1 MTMRLMAVRLI
12 MAAMLATL
20 AFMNAAKLARTS
32 LIAGAALVALA
43 MLAPIGAPPV
53 LAQQTAAVD
62 VDEVRIEPLSQTVP
76 VIGRLVARQ
85 SGIVAARIGGPV
97 ADMRV
102 SVGDRVKKGDILA
115 VLDTARLQR
124 QRALLAADVAETV
137 AQINL
142 AESLLV
148 LRRQEMAR
156 LDGLKNSAAF
166 SKGRHED
173 MRQQVVVEQ
182 SSVGAAMAR
191 KERAEANLALA
202 EIDLYYA
209 EVRAPYDG
217 VVTIEHTETGSWVT
231 NGGPV
236 VSMVGDRQLEI
247 EADVPASRIPA
258 LESGMV
264 VSIELD
270 DGSLHQAVVRAVV
283 PEENP
288 LTRTR
293 QVRFTPDVEMAAL
306 TLAVNE
312 SVLLQV
318 PAGPYRE
325 VVTVHKD
332 ALITRQGQTFVY
344 IAADGKANIRPVEI
358 GTAVGGRFEIIS
370 GVASGELAVIRG
382 NERLRP
388 GQDVTVAGAS

>member
-1 MTMRLMAVRLI
+1 
-12 MAAMLATL
+12 
-20 AFMNAAKLARTS
+20 MNAAKLARTS
-32 LIAGAALVALA
+32 LIASAALVALA
-43 MLAPIGAPPV
+43 MLALIGAPPV

-102 SVGDRVKKGDILA
+102 SVGDRVKKGEILA

-124 QRALLAADVAETV
+124 QRALLAADVAEAA

-156 LDGLKNSAAF
+156 LDGLKNSVAF

-293 QVRFTPDVEMAAL
+293 QVRFTPDDEMADR

-312 SVLLQV
+312 SVVLQV

>member
-1 MTMRLMAVRLI
+1 MIAAKFVCPRLI
-12 MAAMLATL
+12 AVT
-20 AFMNAAKLARTS
+20 
-32 LIAGAALVALA
+32 ALA
-43 MLAPIGAPPV
+43 VGVMLAPSSALPAS
-53 LAQQTAAVD
+53 AQQTAAVD
-62 VDEVRIEPLSQTVP
+62 VDEVRVEPLSQTVP

-85 SGIVAARIGGPV
+85 SGVVAARIGGPV
-97 ADMRV
+97 ADMQV
-102 SVGDRVKKGDILA
+102 SVGDRVKKGDILG

-124 QRALLAADVAETV
+124 QRALLAADVAETI

-142 AESLLV
+142 AESLLA
-148 LRRQEMAR
+148 LRRQELAR

-173 MRQQVVVEQ
+173 TRQQVVVEQ
-182 SSVGAAMAR
+182 SSVGVAMAR

-217 VVTIEHTETGSWVT
+217 VVTLVHTETGSWVT
-231 NGGPV
+231 SGGPV

-247 EADVPASRIPA
+247 EADVPATRIPA

-293 QVRFTPDVEMAAL
+293 QVRFTPDVEMADR

-312 SVLLQV
+312 SVVLQV

-344 IAADGKANIRPVEI
+344 IAADGKANIRPVKT
-358 GTAVGGRFEIIS
+358 GVAVGGRFEVIS
-370 GVASGELAVIRG
+370 GVASGELAIIRG

>member
-1 MTMRLMAVRLI
+1 MIAAKFVCPRLI
-12 MAAMLATL
+12 AVTALA
-20 AFMNAAKLARTS
+20 
-32 LIAGAALVALA
+32 VVA
-43 MLAPIGAPPV
+43 MLAPSSAPPA

-62 VDEVRIEPLSQTVP
+62 VDEVRVEPLSQTVP

-102 SVGDRVKKGDILA
+102 SVGDRVKKGDILG

-124 QRALLAADVAETV
+124 QRALLAANVAETV

-148 LRRQEMAR
+148 LRRQELAR
-156 LDGLKNSAAF
+156 LEGLKNSAAF

-173 MRQQVVVEQ
+173 TRQQVVVEQ
-182 SSVGAAMAR
+182 SSVGVAMAR

-217 VVTIEHTETGSWVT
+217 VVTLEHTETGSWVT
-231 NGGPV
+231 SGGPV

-247 EADVPASRIPA
+247 EADVPATRIPA

-293 QVRFTPDVEMAAL
+293 QVRFTPDVEMADR

-312 SVLLQV
+312 SVVLQV

-344 IAADGKANIRPVEI
+344 IAADGKANIRPVKT
-358 GTAVGGRFEIIS
+358 GVAVGGRFEVIS
-370 GVASGELAVIRG
+370 GVASGELAIIRG

>member
-1 MTMRLMAVRLI
+1 MIAAKFVCPRLI
-12 MAAMLATL
+12 AVT
-20 AFMNAAKLARTS
+20 
-32 LIAGAALVALA
+32 ALA
-43 MLAPIGAPPV
+43 AVVILAPFGAPPA

-102 SVGDRVKKGDILA
+102 SVGDRVKKGDILG
-115 VLDTARLQR
+115 VLDTSRLQR

-148 LRRQEMAR
+148 LRRQELAR
-156 LDGLKNSAAF
+156 LEGLKNSAAF

-173 MRQQVVVEQ
+173 IRQQVVVEQ
-182 SSVGAAMAR
+182 SSVGVAMAR

-217 VVTIEHTETGSWVT
+217 VVTLEHTETGSWVT
-231 NGGPV
+231 SGGPV

-247 EADVPASRIPA
+247 EADVPATRIPA

-293 QVRFTPDVEMAAL
+293 QVRFTPDVEMTDR

-312 SVLLQV
+312 SVVLQV

-344 IAADGKANIRPVEI
+344 IAADGKANIRPVET
-358 GTAVGGRFEIIS
+358 GVAVGGRFEVIS
-370 GVASGELAVIRG
+370 GVASGELAIIRG

>member
-1 MTMRLMAVRLI
+1 MIAAKFVCPRLI
-12 MAAMLATL
+12 AVTALAV
-20 AFMNAAKLARTS
+20 
-32 LIAGAALVALA
+32 GA
-43 MLAPIGAPPV
+43 MLAPSSAPPA

-62 VDEVRIEPLSQTVP
+62 VDEVRVEPLSQTVP

-85 SGIVAARIGGPV
+85 SGVVAARIGGPV
-97 ADMRV
+97 ADMQV
-102 SVGDRVKKGDILA
+102 SVGDRVKKGDILD

-124 QRALLAADVAETV
+124 QRALLAADVAETI

-142 AESLLV
+142 AESLLA
-148 LRRQEMAR
+148 LRRQELAR

-173 MRQQVVVEQ
+173 TRQQVVVEQ
-182 SSVGAAMAR
+182 SSVGVAMAR

-217 VVTIEHTETGSWVT
+217 VVTLVHTETGSWVT
-231 NGGPV
+231 SGGPV

-247 EADVPASRIPA
+247 EADVPATRIPA

-293 QVRFTPDVEMAAL
+293 QVRFTPDVEMADR

-312 SVLLQV
+312 SVVLQV

-332 ALITRQGQTFVY
+332 ALITRQGQTFVF
-344 IAADGKANIRPVEI
+344 IAADGKANIRPVETGI
-358 GTAVGGRFEIIS
+358 AVGGRFEVIS
-370 GVASGELAVIRG
+370 GVASGELAIIRG

>member
-1 MTMRLMAVRLI
+1 MIAAKFVCPRLI
-12 MAAMLATL
+12 AVTTL
-20 AFMNAAKLARTS
+20 A
-32 LIAGAALVALA
+32 VVA
-43 MLAPIGAPPV
+43 MLAPSSAPPA

-62 VDEVRIEPLSQTVP
+62 VDEVRVEPLSQTVP

-102 SVGDRVKKGDILA
+102 SVGDRVKKGDILG

-124 QRALLAADVAETV
+124 QRALLAADVAETM

-142 AESLLV
+142 AESLLA
-148 LRRQEMAR
+148 LRRQELSR
-156 LDGLKNSAAF
+156 LEGLKNSAAF

-173 MRQQVVVEQ
+173 TRQQVVVEQ
-182 SSVGAAMAR
+182 SSVGVAMAR

-217 VVTIEHTETGSWVT
+217 VVTLVHTETGSWVT
-231 NGGPV
+231 SGGPV

-247 EADVPASRIPA
+247 EADVPANRIPA

-264 VSIELD
+264 VSIALD
-270 DGSLHQAVVRAVV
+270 DDSLYQAVVRVVV

-293 QVRFTPDVEMAAL
+293 QVRFTPDVEMADR

-312 SVLLQV
+312 SVVLQV

-332 ALITRQGQTFVY
+332 ALITRQGQTLVY

-358 GTAVGGRFEIIS
+358 GVAVGGRFEVIS
-370 GVASGELAVIRG
+370 GVASGELAIIRG

-388 GQDVTVAGAS
+388 GQGVTVAGAS

>member
-1 MTMRLMAVRLI
+1 MNARNLTIPRLTMV
-12 MAAMLATL
+12 ATL
-20 AFMNAAKLARTS
+20 AVLA
-32 LIAGAALVALA
+32 LLAPPGAAAVH
-43 MLAPIGAPPV
+43 
-53 LAQQTAAVD
+53 AQQTAAVG
-62 VDEVRIEPLSQTVP
+62 VDEVRMEPLSQTVP

-102 SVGDRVKKGDILA
+102 TVGDRVKKGDVLA
-115 VLDTARLQR
+115 ILDTARLRR
-124 QRALLAADVAETV
+124 QRALLAADVAETA
-137 AQINL
+137 AQIRL
-142 AESLLV
+142 AEAQLA
-148 LRRQEMAR
+148 LRRQELAR

-173 MRQQVVVEQ
+173 TLQQVVVEET
-182 SSVGAAMAR
+182 SVGAAMAR

-217 VVTIEHTETGSWVT
+217 VVTLEHTETGSWVT
-231 NGGPV
+231 GGGPV

-247 EADVPASRIPA
+247 EADVPATRIPG

-264 VSIELD
+264 VTIELD
-270 DGSLHQAVVRAVV
+270 DGTQHQAVVRAVV

-293 QVRFTPDVEMAAL
+293 QVRFTPDIEMTGRL
-306 TLAVNE
+306 LAVNE
-312 SVLLQV
+312 SVVLQL

-332 ALITRQGQTFVY
+332 AVITRQGQTFVY
-344 IAADGKANIRPVEI
+344 VAADGTANIRPI
-358 GTAVGGRFEIIS
+358 QTGAAVGGRFEVLS

-388 GQDVTVAGAS
+388 GQAVTIAGAS

>member
-1 MTMRLMAVRLI
+1 MKAQKT
-12 MAAMLATL
+12 T
-20 AFMNAAKLARTS
+20 TTH
-32 LIAGAALVALA
+32 LIAVAALAALA
-43 MLAPIGAPPV
+43 MLVPPGAATV
-53 LAQQTAAVD
+53 HAQQTAAVG
-62 VDEVRIEPLSQTVP
+62 VDEVRIEPLLQTVP

-102 SVGDRVKKGDILA
+102 SVGDRVKKGDVLA

-124 QRALLAADVAETV
+124 QRALLAADVAVTV
-137 AQINL
+137 AQIEL
-142 AESLLV
+142 AEAQLV
-148 LRRQEMAR
+148 LRRQELAR
-156 LDGLKNSAAF
+156 LEGLKNSAAF

-173 MRQQVVVEQ
+173 TRQQVVVEQ
-182 SSVGAAMAR
+182 TSVGAAMAH

-217 VVTIEHTETGSWVT
+217 VVTVEHTETGSWVT

-247 EADVPASRIPA
+247 EADVPATRVPA
-258 LESGMV
+258 LEPGIV
-264 VSIELD
+264 VSFTLD
-270 DGSLHQAVVRAVV
+270 DGSVHQAVVRAVV

-293 QVRFTPDVEMAAL
+293 QVRFTPDIEMAGRN
-306 TLAVNE
+306 LAVNE
-312 SVLLQV
+312 SLVLEL
-318 PAGPYRE
+318 PTGPYRE

-332 ALITRQGQTFVY
+332 AVITRQGQTFVY
-344 IAADGKANIRPVEI
+344 VAANGKANIRPVKT
-358 GTAVGGRFEIIS
+358 GVAVGGRFEVIS
-370 GVASGELAVIRG
+370 GVATGELTVIRG

>member
-1 MTMRLMAVRLI
+1 MKAPKLALTRLI
-12 MAAMLATL
+12 V
-20 AFMNAAKLARTS
+20 
-32 LIAGAALVALA
+32 GAALA
-43 MLAPIGAPPV
+43 MLAAFVAPPAI
-53 LAQQTAAVD
+53 AQQTAAVE
-62 VDEVRIEPLSQTVP
+62 VDEVRVEPLVQTVP

-102 SVGDRVKKGDILA
+102 SVGDRVKKGDVLA
-115 VLDTARLQR
+115 ILDTARLQR
-124 QRALLAADVAETV
+124 QRALLAADVAETA
-137 AQINL
+137 AQIDL
-142 AESLLV
+142 AEALLV

-156 LDGLKNSAAF
+156 LEGLKNSAAF

-173 MRQQVVVEQ
+173 ARQQVVVEQ
-182 SSVGAAMAR
+182 TSVGAAMAR
-191 KERAEANLALA
+191 KARAEANLALA

-217 VVTIEHTETGSWVT
+217 VVTLEHTETGSWVT
-231 NGGPV
+231 GGGPV

-247 EADVPASRIPA
+247 EADVPATRIPA

-264 VSIELD
+264 VSISLD
-270 DGSLHQAVVRAVV
+270 DGSLHQAVVRAIV

-293 QVRFTPDVEMAAL
+293 QVRFTPDFEMTDR

-312 SVLLQV
+312 TVVLQL
-318 PAGPYRE
+318 PAGAYRE
-325 VVTVHKD
+325 IVTVHKD

-358 GTAVGGRFEIIS
+358 GTAVGGRFEVIS
-370 GVASGELAVIRG
+370 GVVEGELAVIRG

>member
-1 MTMRLMAVRLI
+1 
-12 MAAMLATL
+12 
-20 AFMNAAKLARTS
+20 MNAAKLARTS
-32 LIAGAALVALA
+32 LIASAALVALA
-43 MLAPIGAPPV
+43 MLALIGAPPV

-102 SVGDRVKKGDILA
+102 SVGDRVKKGEILA

-124 QRALLAADVAETV
+124 QRALLAADVAEAA

-156 LDGLKNSAAF
+156 LDGLKNSVAF

-217 VVTIEHTETGSWVT
+217 AVTIEHTETGSWVT

-293 QVRFTPDVEMAAL
+293 QVRFTPDDEMADR

-312 SVLLQV
+312 SVVLQV

>member
-1 MTMRLMAVRLI
+1 
-12 MAAMLATL
+12 
-20 AFMNAAKLARTS
+20 
-32 LIAGAALVALA
+32 
-43 MLAPIGAPPV
+43 
-53 LAQQTAAVD
+53 
-62 VDEVRIEPLSQTVP
+62 
-76 VIGRLVARQ
+76 
-85 SGIVAARIGGPV
+85 
-97 ADMRV
+97 
-102 SVGDRVKKGDILA
+102 
-115 VLDTARLQR
+115 
-124 QRALLAADVAETV
+124 
-137 AQINL
+137 
-142 AESLLV
+142 
-148 LRRQEMAR
+148 
-156 LDGLKNSAAF
+156 
-166 SKGRHED
+166 
-173 MRQQVVVEQ
+173 
-182 SSVGAAMAR
+182 MAR

-217 VVTIEHTETGSWVT
+217 VVTLEHTETGSWVT
-231 NGGPV
+231 SGGPV

-247 EADVPASRIPA
+247 EADVPATRIPA

-293 QVRFTPDVEMAAL
+293 QVRFTPDVEMADR

-312 SVLLQV
+312 SVVLQV

-325 VVTVHKD
+325 VVTVHKA
-332 ALITRQGQTFVY
+332 ALLTRQGQTFVY
-344 IAADGKANIRPVEI
+344 IAADGKANIRPVKT
-358 GTAVGGRFEIIS
+358 GVAVGGRFEVIS
-370 GVASGELAVIRG
+370 GVASGELAIIRG

>member
-1 MTMRLMAVRLI
+1 MIAAKFVCPRLI
-12 MAAMLATL
+12 AVTALAV
-20 AFMNAAKLARTS
+20 
-32 LIAGAALVALA
+32 GA
-43 MLAPIGAPPV
+43 MLAPSSAPPA

-62 VDEVRIEPLSQTVP
+62 VDEVRVEPLSQTVP

-85 SGIVAARIGGPV
+85 SGVVAARIGGPV
-97 ADMRV
+97 ADMQV
-102 SVGDRVKKGDILA
+102 SVGDRVKKGDILG

-124 QRALLAADVAETV
+124 QRALLAADVAETM

-142 AESLLV
+142 AESLLA
-148 LRRQEMAR
+148 LRRQELAR

-173 MRQQVVVEQ
+173 TRQQVVVEQ
-182 SSVGAAMAR
+182 SSVGVAMAR

-217 VVTIEHTETGSWVT
+217 VVTLVHTETGSWVT
-231 NGGPV
+231 SGGPV

-247 EADVPASRIPA
+247 EADVPATRIPA

-293 QVRFTPDVEMAAL
+293 QVRFTPDVEMADR

-312 SVLLQV
+312 SVVLQV

-344 IAADGKANIRPVEI
+344 IAADGKANIRPVET
-358 GTAVGGRFEIIS
+358 GVAVGGRFEVIS
-370 GVASGELAVIRG
+370 GVASGELAIIRG

>member
-1 MTMRLMAVRLI
+1 MKMPKLALTRLI
-12 MAAMLATL
+12 AVA
-20 AFMNAAKLARTS
+20 
-32 LIAGAALVALA
+32 ALA
-43 MLAPIGAPPV
+43 MLIPFAAPPAI
-53 LAQQTAAVD
+53 AQQTAAVE
-62 VDEVRIEPLSQTVP
+62 VDEVRVEPLVQTVP

-102 SVGDRVKKGDILA
+102 SVGDRVKKGEILA
-115 VLDTARLQR
+115 VLDTARLRR
-124 QRALLAADVAETV
+124 QRALLAAEVAETV
-137 AQINL
+137 AQIDL
-142 AESLLV
+142 ADSLLV
-148 LRRQEMAR
+148 LRQQEMAR
-156 LDGLKNSAAF
+156 LDGLKSSAAF

-182 SSVGAAMAR
+182 SSVGAALAR

-217 VVTIEHTETGSWVT
+217 VVTLEHTETGSWVT

-247 EADVPASRIPA
+247 EADVPATRIPA
-258 LESGMV
+258 LESGLV
-264 VSIELD
+264 VSIALD

-293 QVRFTPDVEMAAL
+293 QVRFTPDIEMTDR

-312 SVLLQV
+312 SVVLQV
-318 PAGPYRE
+318 PAGRYRE

-344 IAADGKANIRPVEI
+344 IAAEGKANIRPVEI

-370 GVASGELAVIRG
+370 GVVSGELAVIRG

-388 GQDVTVAGAS
+388 GQDVTVAGADAGAS

>member
-1 MTMRLMAVRLI
+1 MIAAKFVCPRLI
-12 MAAMLATL
+12 AVTALAV
-20 AFMNAAKLARTS
+20 
-32 LIAGAALVALA
+32 GA
-43 MLAPIGAPPV
+43 MLAPSSAPPA

-62 VDEVRIEPLSQTVP
+62 VDEVRVEPLSQTVP

-85 SGIVAARIGGPV
+85 SGVVAARIGGPV
-97 ADMRV
+97 ADMQV
-102 SVGDRVKKGDILA
+102 SVGDRVKRGDILG

-124 QRALLAADVAETV
+124 QRALLAADVAETI

-142 AESLLV
+142 AESLLA
-148 LRRQEMAR
+148 LRRQELAR

-173 MRQQVVVEQ
+173 TRQQVVVEQ
-182 SSVGAAMAR
+182 SSVGVAMAR

-217 VVTIEHTETGSWVT
+217 VVTLVHTETGSWVT
-231 NGGPV
+231 SGGPV

-247 EADVPASRIPA
+247 EADVPANRIPA

-264 VSIELD
+264 VSIALD
-270 DGSLHQAVVRAVV
+270 DDSLYQAVVRVVV

-293 QVRFTPDVEMAAL
+293 QVRFTPDVEMADRA
-306 TLAVNE
+306 LAVNE
-312 SVLLQV
+312 SVVLQV

-332 ALITRQGQTFVY
+332 ALITRQGQTLVY

-358 GTAVGGRFEIIS
+358 GVAVGGRFEVIS
-370 GVASGELAVIRG
+370 GVASGELAIIRG

-388 GQDVTVAGAS
+388 GQGVTVAGAS

>member
-1 MTMRLMAVRLI
+1 MIPAKFVCPRLI
-12 MAAMLATL
+12 AVTTLTAVAMLGSFGT
-20 AFMNAAKLARTS
+20 
-32 LIAGAALVALA
+32 
-43 MLAPIGAPPV
+43 PPV

-102 SVGDRVKKGDILA
+102 SVGDRVKKGDILG

-148 LRRQEMAR
+148 LRRQELAR
-156 LDGLKNSAAF
+156 LEGLKNSAAF

-173 MRQQVVVEQ
+173 TRQQVVVEQ
-182 SSVGAAMAR
+182 SSVGVAMAR

-217 VVTIEHTETGSWVT
+217 VVTLEHTETGSWVT
-231 NGGPV
+231 SGGPV

-247 EADVPASRIPA
+247 EADVPATRIPA
-258 LESGMV
+258 LEFGMV

-293 QVRFTPDVEMAAL
+293 QVRFTPDVEMADR

-312 SVLLQV
+312 SVVLQV

-344 IAADGKANIRPVEI
+344 IAADGKANIRPVKT
-358 GTAVGGRFEIIS
+358 GVAVGGRFEVIS
-370 GVASGELAVIRG
+370 GVASGELAIIRG

>member
-1 MTMRLMAVRLI
+1 VKAQKT
-12 MAAMLATL
+12 T
-20 AFMNAAKLARTS
+20 TTH
-32 LIAGAALVALA
+32 LIAVAALAALA
-43 MLAPIGAPPV
+43 MLVPPGAATV
-53 LAQQTAAVD
+53 HAQQTAAVG
-62 VDEVRIEPLSQTVP
+62 VDEVRIEPLLQTVP

-102 SVGDRVKKGDILA
+102 SVGDRVQKGDVLA
-115 VLDTARLQR
+115 ILDTARLQR
-124 QRALLAADVAETV
+124 QRALLAADVAVTV
-137 AQINL
+137 AQIEL
-142 AESLLV
+142 AEAQLE
-148 LRRQEMAR
+148 LRRQELAR
-156 LDGLKNSAAF
+156 LEGLKNSAAF

-173 MRQQVVVEQ
+173 TRQQVVVEQ
-182 SSVGAAMAR
+182 TSVGAAMAR

-217 VVTIEHTETGSWVT
+217 VVTVEHTETGSWVT

-247 EADVPASRIPA
+247 EADVPATRVPA
-258 LESGMV
+258 LEPGIV
-264 VSIELD
+264 VSFTLD
-270 DGSLHQAVVRAVV
+270 DGSVHQAVVRAVV

-293 QVRFTPDVEMAAL
+293 QVRFTPDIEMAGRN
-306 TLAVNE
+306 LAVNE
-312 SVLLQV
+312 SLVLEL

-332 ALITRQGQTFVY
+332 AVITRQGQTFVY
-344 IAADGKANIRPVEI
+344 VAANGKANIRPVQT
-358 GTAVGGRFEIIS
+358 GVAVGGRFEVIS
-370 GVASGELAVIRG
+370 GVATGELTVIRG

>member
-1 MTMRLMAVRLI
+1 MIAAKFVCPRLI
-12 MAAMLATL
+12 AVTTL
-20 AFMNAAKLARTS
+20 T
-32 LIAGAALVALA
+32 ALA
-43 MLAPIGAPPV
+43 MLGSFGTLPV

-85 SGIVAARIGGPV
+85 SGIVASRIGGPV

-102 SVGDRVKKGDILA
+102 SVGDRVKKGDILG

-148 LRRQEMAR
+148 LRRQELAR
-156 LDGLKNSAAF
+156 LEGLKNSAAF

-173 MRQQVVVEQ
+173 TRQQVVVEQ
-182 SSVGAAMAR
+182 SSVGVAMAR

-217 VVTIEHTETGSWVT
+217 VVTLEHTETGSWVT
-231 NGGPV
+231 SGGPV

-247 EADVPASRIPA
+247 EADVPATRIPA
-258 LESGMV
+258 LEFGMV

-293 QVRFTPDVEMAAL
+293 QVRFTPDVEMADR

-312 SVLLQV
+312 SVVLQV

-344 IAADGKANIRPVEI
+344 IAADGKANIRPVET
-358 GTAVGGRFEIIS
+358 GVAVGGRFEVIS
-370 GVASGELAVIRG
+370 GVASGELAIIRG

-388 GQDVTVAGAS
+388 GQGVTVAGAS

>member
-1 MTMRLMAVRLI
+1 MKAQKTTI
-12 MAAMLATL
+12 
-20 AFMNAAKLARTS
+20 KH
-32 LIAGAALVALA
+32 LIAVAALAALA
-43 MLAPIGAPPV
+43 MLVPPGAATV
-53 LAQQTAAVD
+53 HAQQTAAVG
-62 VDEVRIEPLSQTVP
+62 VDEVRIEPLLQTVP

-102 SVGDRVKKGDILA
+102 SVGDRVQKGDVLA
-115 VLDTARLQR
+115 ILDTARLQR

-137 AQINL
+137 AQIEL
-142 AESLLV
+142 AEALLE
-148 LRRQEMAR
+148 LRRQELAR
-156 LDGLKNSAAF
+156 LEGLKNSAAF

-173 MRQQVVVEQ
+173 TRQQVVVEQ
-182 SSVGAAMAR
+182 TSVGAAMAR

-217 VVTIEHTETGSWVT
+217 VVTVEHTETGSWAT

-247 EADVPASRIPA
+247 EADVPATRVPA
-258 LESGMV
+258 LEPGIV
-264 VSIELD
+264 VSFTLD
-270 DGSLHQAVVRAVV
+270 DGSVHQAVVRAVV

-293 QVRFTPDVEMAAL
+293 QVRFTPDIEMAGRN
-306 TLAVNE
+306 LAVNE
-312 SVLLQV
+312 SLVLEL

-344 IAADGKANIRPVEI
+344 IAADGKANIRPVET
-358 GTAVGGRFEIIS
+358 GVAVGGRFEVIS
-370 GVASGELAVIRG
+370 GVASGELAIIRG